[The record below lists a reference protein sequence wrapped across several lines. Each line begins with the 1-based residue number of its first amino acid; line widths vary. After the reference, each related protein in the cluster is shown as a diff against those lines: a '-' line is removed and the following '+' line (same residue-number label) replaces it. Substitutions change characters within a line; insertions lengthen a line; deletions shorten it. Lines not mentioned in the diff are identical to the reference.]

1 MRRPGSVIL
10 GIDQRQSEHR
20 GSTMSWL
27 HKHREDGTGVDVCP
41 ECEEPADTDL
51 TYCRSCGYDIV
62 AKAKI
67 DTTNLKPG
75 V

>member
-1 MRRPGSVIL
+1 
-10 GIDQRQSEHR
+10 
-20 GSTMSWL
+20 MSWL